1 MNTITKD
8 SIFEYEIK
16 KSKFITLLHKVKETD
31 EVSNYLKNARTL
43 YPNATHYCY
52 AYIIN
57 ENYHFSDDGEPGGTA
72 GLPIVEVL
80 KKKELTN
87 VLCIVVRFFGGIK
100 LGAGGLVRAYT
111 KSVQDAIENNKIVR
125 LIDGYLVE
133 LKIPYESSKK
143 VDYLLKNNKIINKD
157 FQEEI
162 SYTVEMPEK
171 DLNIIEIYS
180 PIIIKKIKIEE
191 EF

>member
-1 MNTITKD
+1 MNTITKN

-16 KSKFITLLHKVKETD
+16 KSKFITLLYKVKEISD
-31 EVSNYLKNARTL
+31 VNDYLKNVRTL

-52 AYIIN
+52 AYIID

-80 KKKELTN
+80 KKKDLTN
-87 VLCIVVRFFGGIK
+87 ILCIVVRYFGGIK

-111 KSVQDAIENNKIVR
+111 KSVQDALEENKIVK

-133 LKIPYESSKK
+133 LKIPYEISKK
-143 VDYLLKNNKIINKD
+143 VDYLLKNIKIINKD

-162 SYTVEMPEK
+162 SYTIEIPVT
-171 DLNIIEIYS
+171 DLNIIEMYS
-180 PIIIKKIKIEE
+180 PTIIKKIKIEE